1 LPHRRSKKKK
11 RPPPPPKPSSSSS
24 ASSSSEEQ
32 DDAASDTNSS
42 ETSSSSAES
51 ARPPPQKKKKPAKKR
66 SKKKKKS
73 RTADADSDD
82 SLAGYDDKE
91 RERIETLFE
100 MCNDFWAY
108 EDRPPSLQKRSV
120 VGRHTLN
127 ELSGLKRDIA
137 EEQNKRN
144 LGEDVF
150 TRDSKVPKTKYKKMT
165 DDSKKRFHP
174 ARWNRQPLVPPSVYF
189 KYIPKKR
196 SAIVRNFPT
205 EHYGVSGQISETT
218 IGHLHNRSVK
228 VTLDSFCKAS
238 YKPARAGE
246 KAGKYL
252 DAYQLM
258 EGIVNYCIMLH
269 AIWPNDYTGLVIL
282 KVLCE
287 ARWGDTA
294 GLTGR

>member
-1 LPHRRSKKKK
+1 
-11 RPPPPPKPSSSSS
+11 
-24 ASSSSEEQ
+24 
-32 DDAASDTNSS
+32 
-42 ETSSSSAES
+42 
-51 ARPPPQKKKKPAKKR
+51 
-66 SKKKKKS
+66 
-73 RTADADSDD
+73 
-82 SLAGYDDKE
+82 
-91 RERIETLFE
+91 

-137 EEQNKRN
+137 EERNKRN

-196 SAIVRNFPT
+196 NAIVRNFPT

-218 IGHLHNRSVK
+218 NGHLHNRSVK

-238 YKPARAGE
+238 YKPVRAG
-246 KAGKYL
+246 KSWQVPRRIPAHGGHR
-252 DAYQLM
+252 QLLRHAPRHLAQRLHRISHP
-258 EGIVNYCIMLH
+258 EGALRSPMGRH
-269 AIWPNDYTGLVIL
+269 
-282 KVLCE
+282 
-287 ARWGDTA
+287 RWTN
-294 GLTGR
+294 RQVKIYFF

>member
-1 LPHRRSKKKK
+1 MADSDPHSD
-11 RPPPPPKPSSSSS
+11 S
-24 ASSSSEEQ
+24 A
-32 DDAASDTNSS
+32 T
-42 ETSSSSAES
+42 SSSAES
-51 ARPPPQKKKKPAKKR
+51 VAPPPKKKNKPTKKHGKKKKR
-66 SKKKKKS
+66 S
-73 RTADADSDD
+73 RTADSDD
-82 SLAGYDDKE
+82 SLAGYDEKE

-127 ELSGLKRDIA
+127 ELSMFKRDLA

-174 ARWNRQPLVPPSVYF
+174 ARWNRQPLVPPKAFF
-189 KYIPKKR
+189 KHIPKKR
-196 SAIVRNFPT
+196 NAIVRNFPT
-205 EHYGVSGQISETT
+205 EHYGISGQVSETT

-228 VTLDSFCKAS
+228 VTLDSFCKAT

-252 DAYQLM
+252 DVYQLM
-258 EGIVNYCIMLH
+258 EGIVNYCILLH

-294 GLTGR
+294 GLNGRY